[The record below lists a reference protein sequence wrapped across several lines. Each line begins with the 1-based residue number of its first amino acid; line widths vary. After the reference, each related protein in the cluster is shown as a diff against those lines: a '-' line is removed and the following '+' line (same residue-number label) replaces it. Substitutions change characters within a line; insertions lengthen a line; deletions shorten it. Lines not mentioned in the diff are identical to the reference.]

1 MQILGI
7 RTSPA
12 TVRYAIFDWDGT
24 SGRLLNVGGETKLDF
39 PADKT
44 TIATKLHW
52 LREELNRVLRQN
64 PDVTKMAIKC
74 NEYGRGGERAKSREA
89 AHLDAAALIVAGERM
104 LQVEMLMY
112 RAIGTN
118 RDEVKVFAETNVGR
132 VDPYWNTQIADAIAV
147 AWATRRS

>member
-7 RTSPA
+7 RTSPS

-24 SGRLLNVGGETKLDF
+24 SGRLLNAGGETKLDF

-64 PDVTKMAIKC
+64 PGVTKMAIKC
-74 NEYGRGGERAKSREA
+74 NEYGRGGEKASSREA
-89 AHLDAAALIVAGERM
+89 AHLDAAALMVAGERM
-104 LQVEMLMY
+104 LPVEMLVY
-112 RAIGTN
+112 RSIGTK
-118 RDEVKVFAETNVGR
+118 RDEVKAFAETNVGR
-132 VDPYWNTQIADAIAV
+132 VDPYWNEQIADAIAV
-147 AWATRRS
+147 AWATRNN